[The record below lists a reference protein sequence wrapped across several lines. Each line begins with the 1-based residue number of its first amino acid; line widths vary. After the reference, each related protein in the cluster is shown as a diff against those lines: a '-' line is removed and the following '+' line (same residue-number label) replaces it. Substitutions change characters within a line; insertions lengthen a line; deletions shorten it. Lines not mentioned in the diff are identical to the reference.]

1 VAEYEPYLV
10 FAKRVAA
17 EAGALIKKNF
27 LGTFG
32 VDLKGATNLVTD
44 VDRAAEAL
52 IVDALGRA
60 FPTHDVVAE
69 EGSGRGGDGGWRWYV
84 DPLDGTNNFAH
95 GYPMVAVSLGLE
107 RDGAVVAGVVFD
119 ALRGEAF
126 WAERGGGARC
136 DAGPLRVSAA
146 AALSEALVATGF
158 PYDKH
163 DSSVDNVANFGR
175 VAKRV
180 RGIRRGGSAALDL
193 AYVAAGRLDGFWEL
207 KLAPWDTA
215 AGVLLV
221 AEAGGKVSR
230 IDGAAYKPG
239 DVDLVATNG
248 PIHDALRAFLALE
261 G

>member
-1 VAEYEPYLV
+1 MAEYEPYLT
-10 FAKRVAA
+10 FAKTVAA
-17 EAGALIKKNF
+17 EAGALIKENF

-52 IVDALGRA
+52 IVDALARA
-60 FPTHDVVAE
+60 FPFHEVVAE
-69 EGSGRGGDGGWRWYV
+69 EGSRRGGDGGWRWYV

-107 RDGAVVAGVVFD
+107 RDGDVAAGVVFD

-126 WAERGGGARC
+126 WAERGGGAWC
-136 DAGPLRVSAA
+136 DRGPLRVSAA

-207 KLAPWDTA
+207 KLSPWDTA

-221 AEAGGKVSR
+221 AEAGGEVSR
-230 IDGAAYKPG
+230 IDGTAYKPG

-248 PIHDALRAFLALE
+248 PVHDALRALLALE